1 MLTKP
6 NKLKRVSN
14 KLKTSIEQ
22 IESIAQQ
29 IVEIIFFKGDT
40 VLFQDVS
47 SVSMKHIYHVLENE
61 EWKNFSNFLRSC
73 IYYVSI
79 GVYHF
84 DELWYILIEFH
95 GSLFSF
101 QIGPK

>member
-61 EWKNFSNFLRSC
+61 E
-73 IYYVSI
+73 
-79 GVYHF
+79 
-84 DELWYILIEFH
+84 
-95 GSLFSF
+95 
-101 QIGPK
+101 